1 MYPITNQLVTFGILL
16 MRLLVVD
23 DHNPTRQ
30 EIVRELS
37 TGGVIDVVGESETS
51 DMALK
56 AAKELLPDVILL
68 DLHLPGLIG
77 TVDLIKRMTALRN
90 VRVVMFASQG
100 KPSEVQDLLDAGAV
114 GYVLKTDPPAL
125 IRMALLMV
133 MRGSKG
139 VVSPS
144 LPRHIT
150 RLSQDERSV
159 LRSITMRG
167 KLAKAAER
175 LDISESD
182 LMEIVEGLMT
192 KLELE
197 KPEQLVKWAKK
208 HGF

>member
-1 MYPITNQLVTFGILL
+1 

-23 DHNPTRQ
+23 DHIPTRQ
-30 EIVRELS
+30 DIVRELR
-37 TGGVIDVVGESETS
+37 TGGVIEVVGEADTS
-51 DMALK
+51 DQALK
-56 AAKELLPDVILL
+56 AAKDLLPDVILL

-114 GYVLKTDPPAL
+114 GYVLKTDAPAL

-150 RLSQDERSV
+150 RLSQEERSV

-167 KLAKAAER
+167 KLNKAAER
-175 LDISESD
+175 LGISEAE
-182 LMEIVEGLMT
+182 LVEVVEGLMA

-208 HGF
+208 QGF

>member
-1 MYPITNQLVTFGILL
+1 
-16 MRLLVVD
+16 
-23 DHNPTRQ
+23 
-30 EIVRELS
+30 
-37 TGGVIDVVGESETS
+37 
-51 DMALK
+51 LK
-56 AAKELLPDVILL
+56 AAKDLLPDVILL

-114 GYVLKTDPPAL
+114 GYVLKTDAPAL

-150 RLSQDERSV
+150 RLSPDERSV

-167 KLAKAAER
+167 KLNKAAER
-175 LDISESD
+175 LGISEAE
-182 LMEIVEGLMT
+182 LLEIVEGLMA

-208 HGF
+208 QGF

>member
-1 MYPITNQLVTFGILL
+1 

-23 DHNPTRQ
+23 DHIPTRQ

-37 TGGVIDVVGESETS
+37 TGGVIQIVGEADTS
-51 DMALK
+51 DSALK
-56 AAKELLPDVILL
+56 IARELLPDVVLL

-77 TVDLIKRMTALRN
+77 TMDLIKRLTALRN

-100 KPSEVQDLLDAGAV
+100 KGSDVQDLLDAGAV
-114 GYVLKTDPPAL
+114 GYILKSDPPAL

-133 MRGSKG
+133 IRGSKG

-144 LPRHIT
+144 LPRHMT
-150 RLSQDERSV
+150 RLSQEERTV

-167 KLAKAAER
+167 KLPKAAER
-175 LDISESD
+175 LGMTEPD
-182 LMEIVEGLMT
+182 LMEIVEGLMA
-192 KLELE
+192 KIELE

>member
-1 MYPITNQLVTFGILL
+1 

-23 DHNPTRQ
+23 DHIPTRQ

-37 TGGVIDVVGESETS
+37 SGGAIEIVGEAETS
-51 DMALK
+51 DQSLK
-56 AAKELLPDVILL
+56 LAKELLPDVILL

-100 KPSEVQDLLDAGAV
+100 KPSDVQDLLDAGAF

-125 IRMALLMV
+125 IRMALHMV

-150 RLSQDERSV
+150 RLSQEERTV

-175 LDISESD
+175 LAMSESE
-182 LMEIVEGLMT
+182 LMEIVTGLMT
-192 KLELE
+192 KIELE

>member
-1 MYPITNQLVTFGILL
+1 

-23 DHNPTRQ
+23 DHIPTRQ

-37 TGGVIDVVGESETS
+37 TGGVIDVVGEAETS
-51 DMALK
+51 DQALK
-56 AAKELLPDVILL
+56 VARELLPDVILL

-77 TVDLIKRMTALRN
+77 TIDLIKRLTALRN

-100 KPSEVQDLLDAGAV
+100 KASDVQDLLDAGAV
-114 GYVLKTDPPAL
+114 GYILKTDPPAL

-133 MRGSKG
+133 IRGSKG

-150 RLSQDERSV
+150 RLSAEERSV

-167 KLAKAAER
+167 KLPKAAER
-175 LDISESD
+175 LDMSEPD
-182 LMEIVEGLMT
+182 LMEIVEKLLA
-192 KLELE
+192 KLELNT
-197 KPEQLVKWAKK
+197 PEQLIKWAKK

>member
-1 MYPITNQLVTFGILL
+1 MYPITNQLVTFGILP

-37 TGGVIDVVGESETS
+37 TGGVIEVVGESETS

-175 LDISESD
+175 LEISEAD
-182 LMEIVEGLMT
+182 LMELVEGLMA

>member
-1 MYPITNQLVTFGILL
+1 

-23 DHNPTRQ
+23 DHIPTRQ

-37 TGGVIDVVGESETS
+37 TGGVIQIVGEADTS
-51 DMALK
+51 DQALK
-56 AAKELLPDVILL
+56 VARELLPDLVLL

-77 TVDLIKRMTALRN
+77 TMDLIKRLTALRN

-100 KPSEVQDLLDAGAV
+100 KGSDVQDLLDAGAV
-114 GYVLKTDPPAL
+114 GYILKTDPPAL

-144 LPRHIT
+144 LPRHMT
-150 RLSQDERSV
+150 RLSQEERTV

-167 KLAKAAER
+167 KLPKAAER
-175 LDISESD
+175 LGMTEPDF
-182 LMEIVEGLMT
+182 MGIVEGLMA
-192 KLELE
+192 KIELE

>member
-1 MYPITNQLVTFGILL
+1 

-37 TGGVIDVVGESETS
+37 TGGVIEVVGEAETS
-51 DMALK
+51 DQALK
-56 AAKELLPDVILL
+56 AARELLPDVILL

-77 TVDLIKRMTALRN
+77 TMDLIKRMTALRN

-133 MRGSKG
+133 IRGSKG

-175 LDISESD
+175 LEISEPD
-182 LMEIVEGLMT
+182 LMVIVDGLMA

>member
-1 MYPITNQLVTFGILL
+1 

-37 TGGVIDVVGESETS
+37 TGGVIDVVGEAETS
-51 DMALK
+51 DGALK
-56 AAKELLPDVILL
+56 IARELLPDVILL

-133 MRGSKG
+133 IRGSKG

-159 LRSITMRG
+159 LRSLTMRG

-175 LDISESD
+175 LDITESE
-182 LMEIVEGLMT
+182 LMGIVEGLMA

-208 HGF
+208 QGF

>member
-1 MYPITNQLVTFGILL
+1 

-51 DMALK
+51 DTALK

-175 LDISESD
+175 LEISEAD
-182 LMEIVEGLMT
+182 LMEIVEGLMA

>member
-1 MYPITNQLVTFGILL
+1 

-23 DHNPTRQ
+23 DHIPTRQ

-37 TGGVIDVVGESETS
+37 TGGVIDVVGEAETS
-51 DMALK
+51 DQALK
-56 AAKELLPDVILL
+56 VARELLPDVILL

-77 TVDLIKRMTALRN
+77 TMDLIKRLTALRN

-100 KPSEVQDLLDAGAV
+100 KASDVQDLLDAGAV
-114 GYVLKTDPPAL
+114 GYILKTDPPAL

-133 MRGSKG
+133 IRGSKG

-150 RLSQDERSV
+150 RLSPDERSV

-167 KLAKAAER
+167 KLPKAAER
-175 LDISESD
+175 LGMAESD
-182 LMEIVEGLMT
+182 LMEIVEKLLA
-192 KLELE
+192 KLELTT
-197 KPEQLVKWAKK
+197 PEQLIKWAKK

>member
-1 MYPITNQLVTFGILL
+1 

-37 TGGVIDVVGESETS
+37 TGGVIEVVGEAETS
-51 DMALK
+51 DQALK
-56 AAKELLPDVILL
+56 AARELLPDVILL

-77 TVDLIKRMTALRN
+77 TMDLIKRMTALRN

-175 LDISESD
+175 LEISESD
-182 LMEIVEGLMT
+182 LMVIVDGLMA

>member
-1 MYPITNQLVTFGILL
+1 

-37 TGGVIDVVGESETS
+37 SSGTIEIVGEAETS
-51 DMALK
+51 DQSLK
-56 AAKELLPDVILL
+56 LAKELLPDVILL

-100 KPSEVQDLLDAGAV
+100 KPSDVQDLLDAGAF
-114 GYVLKTDPPAL
+114 GYVLKSDPPAL
-125 IRMALLMV
+125 IRMALHMV

-150 RLSQDERSV
+150 RLSQEERTV

-167 KLAKAAER
+167 KVAKAAER
-175 LDISESD
+175 LGISEAE
-182 LMEIVEGLMT
+182 LMQVVAGLMA

-197 KPEQLVKWAKK
+197 TPEQLVKWAKK

>member
-1 MYPITNQLVTFGILL
+1 

-23 DHNPTRQ
+23 DHIPTRQ

-37 TGGVIDVVGESETS
+37 TGGVIEIVGEAETS
-51 DMALK
+51 DQALK
-56 AAKELLPDVILL
+56 VAKDLLPDVVLL

-77 TVDLIKRMTALRN
+77 TIDLIKRLTALRN

-100 KPSEVQDLLDAGAV
+100 KPSDVQDLLDAGAV

-150 RLSQDERSV
+150 RLSQDERNV

-167 KLAKAAER
+167 KLGKAAER
-175 LDISESD
+175 LGISEAV
-182 LMEIVEGLMT
+182 LMEVVEGLMA

-208 HGF
+208 QGF

>member
-1 MYPITNQLVTFGILL
+1 

-37 TGGVIDVVGESETS
+37 TGGVIDVVGEAETS
-51 DMALK
+51 DQALK
-56 AAKELLPDVILL
+56 SAKELLPDVILL

-175 LDISESD
+175 LEISESA
-182 LMEIVEGLMT
+182 LMEVVEELMA

-208 HGF
+208 QGF

>member
-1 MYPITNQLVTFGILL
+1 

-23 DHNPTRQ
+23 DHIPTRQ

-37 TGGVIDVVGESETS
+37 TGGVIEIVGEAETS
-51 DMALK
+51 DQALK
-56 AAKELLPDVILL
+56 VAKDLLPDVVLL

-77 TVDLIKRMTALRN
+77 TIDLIKRLTALRN

-100 KPSEVQDLLDAGAV
+100 KPSDVQDLLDAGAV

-150 RLSQDERSV
+150 RLSQDERNV

-167 KLAKAAER
+167 KLGKAAER
-175 LDISESD
+175 LGISEAE
-182 LMEIVEGLMT
+182 LMEVVEGLMA

-208 HGF
+208 QGF

>member
-1 MYPITNQLVTFGILL
+1 

-23 DHNPTRQ
+23 DHIPTRQ

-37 TGGVIDVVGESETS
+37 TGGVIEIVGEAETS
-51 DMALK
+51 DQALK
-56 AAKELLPDVILL
+56 VAKDLLPDVVLL

-77 TVDLIKRMTALRN
+77 TIDLIKRMTALRN

-100 KPSEVQDLLDAGAV
+100 KPSDVQDLLDAGAV

-150 RLSQDERSV
+150 RLSQDERNV

-167 KLAKAAER
+167 KLGKAAER
-175 LDISESD
+175 LGISESE
-182 LMEIVEGLMT
+182 LMEVVEGLMA

-208 HGF
+208 QGF

>member
-1 MYPITNQLVTFGILL
+1 

-23 DHNPTRQ
+23 DHIPTRQ
-30 EIVRELS
+30 EIVRELR
-37 TGGVIDVVGESETS
+37 TGGVIDVVGEADTS
-51 DMALK
+51 DQALK
-56 AAKELLPDVILL
+56 AAKDLLPDVILL

-114 GYVLKTDPPAL
+114 GYVLKTDAPAL

-150 RLSQDERSV
+150 RLSPDERSV

-167 KLAKAAER
+167 KLNKAAER
-175 LDISESD
+175 LGISEAE
-182 LMEIVEGLMT
+182 LLEIVEGLMA

-208 HGF
+208 QGF

>member
-1 MYPITNQLVTFGILL
+1 

-37 TGGVIDVVGESETS
+37 TGGVIDVVGEAETS
-51 DMALK
+51 DQALK
-56 AAKELLPDVILL
+56 IARELLPDVILL

-114 GYVLKTDPPAL
+114 GYILKTDPPAL

-167 KLAKAAER
+167 KLAKAADR
-175 LDISESD
+175 LEISESALLEVVEA
-182 LMEIVEGLMT
+182 LMA

-208 HGF
+208 QGF

>member
-1 MYPITNQLVTFGILL
+1 

-23 DHNPTRQ
+23 DHIPTRQ
-30 EIVRELS
+30 EIVRELR
-37 TGGVIDVVGESETS
+37 TGGVIDVVGEADTS
-51 DMALK
+51 DQALK
-56 AAKELLPDVILL
+56 AAKDLLPDVILL

-114 GYVLKTDPPAL
+114 GYVLKTDAPAL

-150 RLSQDERSV
+150 RLSPDERGV

-167 KLAKAAER
+167 KLNKAAER
-175 LDISESD
+175 LGISEAE
-182 LMEIVEGLMT
+182 LLEIVEGLMA

-208 HGF
+208 QGF

>member
-1 MYPITNQLVTFGILL
+1 

-23 DHNPTRQ
+23 DHIPTRQ

-37 TGGVIDVVGESETS
+37 TGGVIEIVGEAETS
-51 DMALK
+51 DQALK
-56 AAKELLPDVILL
+56 AAKDLLPDVVLL

-77 TVDLIKRMTALRN
+77 SIDLIKRLTALRN
-90 VRVVMFASQG
+90 VHVVMFASQG

-114 GYVLKTDPPAL
+114 GYVLKTDAPAL

-133 MRGSKG
+133 TRGSKG

-150 RLSQDERSV
+150 RLSPEERSV

-167 KLAKAAER
+167 KLGKAAER
-175 LDISESD
+175 LGISEVE
-182 LMEIVEGLMT
+182 LMETVEGLMA

-208 HGF
+208 QGF

>member
-1 MYPITNQLVTFGILL
+1 

-23 DHNPTRQ
+23 DHIPTRQ

-37 TGGVIDVVGESETS
+37 TGGVIDVVGEAETS
-51 DMALK
+51 DQALK
-56 AAKELLPDVILL
+56 VARELLPDVILL

-77 TVDLIKRMTALRN
+77 TMDLIKRLTALRN

-100 KPSEVQDLLDAGAV
+100 KASDVQDLLDAGAV
-114 GYVLKTDPPAL
+114 GYILKTDPPAL

-133 MRGSKG
+133 IRGSKG

-150 RLSQDERSV
+150 RLSQEERSV

-167 KLAKAAER
+167 KLPKAAER
-175 LDISESD
+175 LGMSESD
-182 LMEIVEGLMT
+182 LTDIVENLLA
-192 KLELE
+192 KLELTT
-197 KPEQLVKWAKK
+197 PEQLVKWAKK

>member
-1 MYPITNQLVTFGILL
+1 

-23 DHNPTRQ
+23 DHIPTRQ

-37 TGGVIDVVGESETS
+37 TGGVIEIVGEAETS
-51 DMALK
+51 DQALK
-56 AAKELLPDVILL
+56 AAKDLLPDVVLL

-77 TVDLIKRMTALRN
+77 TIDLIKRLTALRN

-100 KPSEVQDLLDAGAV
+100 KPSDVQDLLDAGAV

-150 RLSQDERSV
+150 RLSQDERNV

-167 KLAKAAER
+167 KLGKAAER
-175 LDISESD
+175 LGISEAE
-182 LMEIVEGLMT
+182 LMEVVEGLMA

-208 HGF
+208 QGF

>member
-1 MYPITNQLVTFGILL
+1 

-23 DHNPTRQ
+23 DHIPTRQ
-30 EIVRELS
+30 EVVRELS
-37 TGGVIDVVGESETS
+37 TGGVIEIVGEAETS
-51 DMALK
+51 DQALK
-56 AAKELLPDVILL
+56 MAKELLPDLILL

-77 TVDLIKRMTALRN
+77 TQDLIKRMTALRN

-133 MRGSKG
+133 IRGSKG

-144 LPRHIT
+144 LPRHVT
-150 RLSQDERSV
+150 RLSQEERSL

-175 LDISESD
+175 LGISEDELNEQVES
-182 LMEIVEGLMT
+182 LMLKI
-192 KLELE
+192 ELE
-197 KPEQLVKWAKK
+197 TPEQLVKWAKK